1 MDDSEQL
8 ADQYLRSLSLGGV
21 VYEPDGN
28 IPPDFLL
35 GSGIAVEV
43 RRLNQNYEFADG
55 STQGLEQLAIPLWK
69 RFKTFLPSLGQ
80 SVNGECWYVGLDF
93 RRPLE
98 EWKTL
103 RPLVK
108 SELCTFMARPLR
120 SRTTVQITPNLSLD
134 LLRSGKDHGS
144 FFLLGASSD
153 DDSGGWVM
161 GEVER
166 NLCFCIT
173 EKEKKIEPYRSKY
186 PEWWLVLADHIDYS
200 MDKEDRPVFRA
211 EVMPRIQHRFSKIV
225 LIDPRDY
232 RRAFEA
238 YPLAAAD
245 VLRLASPASARG

>member
-1 MDDSEQL
+1 MDDSERL
-8 ADQYLRSLSLGGV
+8 ADQYLRSLSLGDV

-28 IPPDFLL
+28 SPPDFLV
-35 GSGIAVEV
+35 GTDIAVEV
-43 RRLNQNYEFADG
+43 RRLNQNYEFSDG
-55 STQGLEQLAIPLWK
+55 SKHGLEQLAIPLWK
-69 RFKTFLPSLGQ
+69 RFKTYLPTLGQ
-80 SVNGECWYVGLDF
+80 SADGECWYVRPDF

-103 RPLVK
+103 RPLID
-108 SELCTFMARPLR
+108 SELRGFMACPLR
-120 SRTTVQITPNLSLD
+120 SQTTVQITPSLSLD

-144 FFLLGASSD
+144 FFLLGTSND

-166 NLCFCIT
+166 NLRLCIA
-173 EKEKKIEPYRSKY
+173 EKEQKIEPYRSKY
-186 PEWWLVLADHIDYS
+186 PEWWLVLADHIDYA
-200 MDKEDRPVFRA
+200 MDDEDRPVFRA

-238 YPLAAAD
+238 
-245 VLRLASPASARG
+245 

>member
-1 MDDSEQL
+1 MDDSERL
-8 ADQYLRSLSLGGV
+8 AEQYLRSLNLGDV

-28 IPPDFLL
+28 VPPDFLV
-35 GSGIAVEV
+35 GARIAVEV
-43 RRLNQNYEFADG
+43 RRLNQNYEFPDG
-55 STQGLEQLAIPLWK
+55 SRQGLEQLAIPLWK
-69 RFKTFLPSLGQ
+69 RFKTHLPSLGP
-80 SVNGECWYVGLDF
+80 SANGECWYVGLDF

-103 RPLVK
+103 RPLVE
-108 SELCTFMARPLR
+108 SELRDFMARPLR
-120 SRTTVQITPNLSLD
+120 SQTTLQITPNLNLD
-134 LLRSGKDHGS
+134 LLRSSKDHGS

-166 NLCFCIT
+166 NLRLCIA
-173 EKEKKIEPYRSKY
+173 EKEKKIEPYRSTY

-200 MDKEDRPVFRA
+200 MDEEDRPVFRT
-211 EVMPRIQHRFSKIV
+211 EVMPRIQHRFSRIV

-238 YPLAAAD
+238 
-245 VLRLASPASARG
+245 